1 MRWLSNSGS
10 ELLLVIPVQR
20 VVDDS
25 GSLVERNLNESGEV
39 LDEAVVGDASEA
51 GSEKENA
58 NEG

>member
-1 MRWLSNSGS
+1 MF
-10 ELLLVIPVQR
+10 VIPVQR

-39 LDEAVVGDASEA
+39 LDEAVIGDASEA
-51 GSEKENA
+51 GSGKENA

>member
-1 MRWLSNSGS
+1 M
-10 ELLLVIPVQR
+10 LVIPVQR

-39 LDEAVVGDASEA
+39 LDEAVIGDASEA